1 MLFRSKKK
9 KTSTKDNIVA
19 EKQEKVSTNT
29 TNTNVT
35 IADLSFKIM
44 SYYHKGYITF
54 IEYAKFF
61 RFYFFYSEI
70 DYYRIGKVKIWKIQ
84 SRLLSKK
91 RLIEVD
97 KKFVAGVENFGDVDH
112 NLFTSP
118 FYSFALVEG
127 ENFLQ
132 DDHLTKP
139 GPVYNPE
146 VQSLVKLSKLKKL
159 FKVCKV
165 DNRIS
170 LLSR

>member
-1 MLFRSKKK
+1 
-9 KTSTKDNIVA
+9 
-19 EKQEKVSTNT
+19 
-29 TNTNVT
+29 
-35 IADLSFKIM
+35 M

-159 FKVCKV
+159 FKVLNIPYDKYRRYKRCESDDQKNYDWV
-165 DNRIS
+165 CSRS
-170 LLSR
+170 VGFSFVLSFL